1 MEASFDPPLADQT
14 LEQLGATKADL
25 EADLDRFT
33 DEVPATL
40 MRPFL
45 DQQRALLDLVE
56 AEIYK
61 RFGKEIGAL

>member
-1 MEASFDPPLADQT
+1 MQASFDPPLADQT

-25 EADLDRFT
+25 EADLDRFS
-33 DEVPATL
+33 EQVPDGIL
-40 MRPFL
+40 RPFL
-45 DQQRALLDLVE
+45 DQQRALLDLVD

>member
-14 LEQLGATKADL
+14 LAQLGATKADL
-25 EADLDRFT
+25 EADLDRYS
-33 DEVPATL
+33 DQVPDGIL
-40 MRPFL
+40 RPFL
-45 DQQRALLDLVE
+45 DQQRALLEMVE